1 MRRGKHQHPILTWG
15 NGSASLSSNYTFF
28 LKHMASWGFVIIAAQ
43 DKNSGVGQTILDG
56 ANFLTAANSNPVSI
70 FFHKLNVSQV
80 GSFGHSQ
87 GAGGAINAMIKSAG
101 KIKTVMPIELPAQA
115 FCSIPIDCP
124 NTALLTTG
132 STFLVDGSL
141 DIPISPPTEP

>member
-15 NGSASLSSNYTFF
+15 NGTASLSGNYTFF
-28 LKHMASWGFVIIAAQ
+28 LKHVASWGVIIPAQ

-56 ANFLTAANSNPVSI
+56 ANFLTAANGNSPSI

-87 GAGGAINAMIKSAG
+87 CATGAVNALIKSARM
-101 KIKTVMPIELPAQA
+101 IKTVLAIELPGQQ
-115 FCSIPIDCP
+115 FCA
-124 NTALLTTG
+124 NR
-132 STFLVDGSL
+132 
-141 DIPISPPTEP
+141 

>member
-87 GAGGAINAMIKSAG
+87 GATGAINALINQARSDADMTNSRCGNRGDREGQMICGLFSD
-101 KIKTVMPIELPAQA
+101 VPR
-115 FCSIPIDCP
+115 CSVSKPDEQ
-124 NTALLTTG
+124 
-132 STFLVDGSL
+132 
-141 DIPISPPTEP
+141 SP